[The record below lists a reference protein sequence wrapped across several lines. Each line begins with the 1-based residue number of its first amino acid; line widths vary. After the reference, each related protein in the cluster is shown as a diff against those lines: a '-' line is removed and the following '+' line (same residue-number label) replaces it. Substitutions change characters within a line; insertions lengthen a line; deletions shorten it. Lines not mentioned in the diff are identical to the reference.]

1 MPHTIFYFDD
11 DATQL
16 EVFEETFG
24 DRYDVRVAATLA
36 EARRLLA
43 ECVPDIIIS
52 DQKMPEIEGTEFL
65 REAAAACP
73 GSFRVLLTG
82 AITVGEVLP
91 QVTSGLIHLF
101 APKPWSREEMREA
114 LERISA
120 SIKVRAQGRGRKT
133 RADRGGGRQPAWLIV
148 LGL

>member
-16 EVFEETFG
+16 EVFEKTFG

-36 EARRLLA
+36 EARRVIA
-43 ECVPDIIIS
+43 ECAPDIIIS

-73 GSFRVLLTG
+73 ESFRVLLTG
-82 AITVGEVLP
+82 AISVGEVLP

-101 APKPWSREEMREA
+101 APKPWSQEEMREA

-120 SIKVRAQGRGRKT
+120 SIKVRRHERGRKAS
-133 RADRGGGRQPAWLIV
+133 ADRGADAGSPG
-148 LGL
+148 

>member
-1 MPHTIFYFDD
+1 MPHLIFYFDD

-16 EVFEETFG
+16 EVFQKTFG
-24 DRYDVRVAATLA
+24 DRYDVRTATTLS
-36 EARRLLA
+36 EARRVLA
-43 ECVPDIIIS
+43 ECDPDIIIS

-73 GSFRVLLTG
+73 ESFRVLLSG

-91 QVTSGLIHLF
+91 EVGSGVVQFF
-101 APKPWSREEMREA
+101 APKPWSEEGMRET
-114 LERISA
+114 LERA
-120 SIKVRAQGRGRKT
+120 SLEVGRRRKRRRKT
-133 RADRGGGRQPAWLIV
+133 RADGVGGRKPAWLIL